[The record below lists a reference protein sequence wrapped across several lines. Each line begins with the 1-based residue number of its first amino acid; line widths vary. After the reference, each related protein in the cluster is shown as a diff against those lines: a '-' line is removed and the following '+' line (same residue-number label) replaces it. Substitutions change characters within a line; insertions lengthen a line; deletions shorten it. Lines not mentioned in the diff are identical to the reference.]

1 VSDVFRERVFDSIP
15 SVVMTSATLSDGSGK
30 GSAFA
35 FLQDRLGL
43 SGGEHAPREL
53 VVSSPFSYESQALL
67 YVPDDLP
74 VPNDAR
80 FAEASLER
88 IVELVELTDGG
99 AFVLSTSVRAM
110 RALHRGLSS
119 RLSRRLLVQ
128 GEGPKATLLS
138 TFRAAGDAVL
148 VATMSFWQGVDVPG
162 RSLRLVVLD
171 KIPFVVPTDPIV
183 QARAE
188 SLESAGKNPFMELH
202 VPLAEIALKQGFGRL
217 IRSRDDFGVVALLDG
232 RVLKR
237 GYGRRLLAGLPPARR
252 VTALEDVRAFWRERK
267 LDPSSDPRVLA
278 APG

>member
-1 VSDVFRERVFDSIP
+1 
-15 SVVMTSATLSDGSGK
+15 
-30 GSAFA
+30 
-35 FLQDRLGL
+35 
-43 SGGEHAPREL
+43 
-53 VVSSPFSYESQALL
+53 
-67 YVPDDLP
+67 
-74 VPNDAR
+74 
-80 FAEASLER
+80 
-88 IVELVELTDGG
+88 
-99 AFVLSTSVRAM
+99 
-110 RALHRGLSS
+110 
-119 RLSRRLLVQ
+119 
-128 GEGPKATLLS
+128 
-138 TFRAAGDAVL
+138 
-148 VATMSFWQGVDVPG
+148 
-162 RSLRLVVLD
+162 VVLD